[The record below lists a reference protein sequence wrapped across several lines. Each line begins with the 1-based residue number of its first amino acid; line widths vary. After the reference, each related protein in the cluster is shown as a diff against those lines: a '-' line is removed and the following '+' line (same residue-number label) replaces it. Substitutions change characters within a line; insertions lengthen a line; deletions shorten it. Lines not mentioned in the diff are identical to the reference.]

1 MKSYVSVCALALVV
15 GACSGSSPFTVVA
28 TGTGGTPTTPTTPA
42 ATGIPAAVQGDLT
55 SFVYDPVAQ
64 TLSVTGIDNIGNTPT
79 TAFRRSANLDVMAPD
94 GNVAYEALHSP
105 SRSTE

>member
-1 MKSYVSVCALALVV
+1 MKSYISVCALVLVV
-15 GACSGSSPFTVVA
+15 GACSGSNPFTVVDA
-28 TGTGGTPTTPTTPA
+28 GTVGTPTTPA

-94 GNVAYEALHSP
+94 GTVAYEALHSP